1 MRFARELLMEF
12 WILHSPYERAA
23 SWVANF
29 KSTPLATI
37 GIKMVLPDRIELST
51 SPLPMECSTTE
62 LRQHA
67 PDPKNRPKRPYKAAD
82 PCHKVRVGAS
92 TGKAR

>member
-1 MRFARELLMEF
+1 MLFAHEFLMEF
-12 WILHSPYERAA
+12 WILRSLDGRVA

-37 GIKMVLPDRIELST
+37 GMKMVLPDRIELST

-82 PCHKVRVGAS
+82 PCHKVGGCAS